1 MLKKL
6 CALALAI
13 ICASVVL
20 AACSKQPSVTYS
32 VEVDGET
39 MSLADFRAKVLDD
52 ELAARKQMQGKVITV
67 TAPVSSV
74 EGAGDLSVHFNEGAT
89 RQLSALGTVKLS
101 ADNVTFDIEV
111 TDSTKGVAASLS
123 KGDAVKAT
131 GILNGLY
138 ENGQIT
144 EAQITTY
151 NGARAPE
158 IEKAK

>member
-158 IEKAK
+158 IEKVK